1 MASNLNAAPGAH
13 GAPIFKPEVTQNLWP
28 SSGYELL
35 DVDANGHLVV
45 TDAYLQY
52 LLSRPEIAPIA
63 ESCAHEMALHHSL
76 DKEPRRAVQAAELA
90 GVQDKDAADNYAV
103 WLRFRDRLLA
113 KPTLE
118 ASYMALFLGE
128 GVDVAPV
135 LVQQLTQI
143 LLQHVLA
150 TSTMSGGRLNAMQ
163 ARVAELLFRTQK
175 ISILEDGAVMAAD
188 DETVERHAL
197 SGGFGSIGELLKQ
210 GGLPMRSVDLD
221 VLSADNLDAYWPR
234 SEFFDMVISLNHGQA
249 SLDALCR
256 VLELWIKHFL
266 QVEVRIQTDK
276 EIVDEHWVWHVGL
289 DAQASGILNDL
300 YTGEEVSEDRHRRL
314 MCLFRLEFV
323 NPADMLAAVA
333 GRPVYLAMAMDEKNQ
348 LKLKPQNLLL
358 NLPLAQRS

>member
-1 MASNLNAAPGAH
+1 MATHSPHAQQL
-13 GAPIFKPEVTQNLWP
+13 FKPQVSANFWP

-35 DVDANGHLVV
+35 EVDANGHLLV
-45 TDAYLQY
+45 TDAFLRH
-52 LLSRPEIAPIA
+52 LLNRPEIAPIA
-63 ESCAHEMALHHSL
+63 ESCANELALHASL
-76 DKEPRRAVQAAELA
+76 DNDPRRLVAATELA
-90 GVQDKDAADNYAV
+90 AVEDKDAAENYAV
-103 WLRFRDRLLA
+103 WLRFRDKLLA
-113 KPTLE
+113 KSTIE
-118 ASYMALFLGE
+118 ASYMALFQGE

-135 LVQQLTQI
+135 LVHQLTQI
-143 LLQHVLA
+143 LLRHVVGKSSK
-150 TSTMSGGRLNAMQ
+150 TTNAMQ

-210 GGLPMRSVDLD
+210 GGLPVRSVDLD
-221 VLSADNLDAYWPR
+221 VLGADNLDAYWPR
-234 SEFFDMVISLNHGQA
+234 SEFFDMVISLNHGQT

-256 VLELWIKHFL
+256 VLEQWIKHFL

-289 DAQASGILNDL
+289 DAQANSILNDL
-300 YTGEEVSEDRHRRL
+300 YTGTEVSEERHRRL

-323 NPADMLAAVA
+323 NPSDMLAAVA

>member
-1 MASNLNAAPGAH
+1 MVMNTGHAQQL
-13 GAPIFKPEVTQNLWP
+13 FKPQISANFWP
-28 SSGYELL
+28 SSGYDLL
-35 DVDANGHLVV
+35 KVDANGHLLV
-45 TDAYLQY
+45 TDAFLRH
-52 LLSRPEIAPIA
+52 LLSLPEIAPIA
-63 ESCAHEMALHHSL
+63 ESCANELALHASL
-76 DKEPRRAVQAAELA
+76 DSNPRRPVAAQELA
-90 GVQDKDAADNYAV
+90 AVADKDAADNYAV
-103 WLRFRDRLLA
+103 WLRFRDKLLA

-118 ASYMALFLGE
+118 ASYMALFQGE

-135 LVQQLTQI
+135 LVHQLTQI
-143 LLQHVLA
+143 LLRHVVGQSA
-150 TSTMSGGRLNAMQ
+150 QITHQVPDAMQ

-210 GGLPMRSVDLD
+210 GGLPVRSVDLD
-221 VLSADNLDAYWPR
+221 VLGADNLDAYWPR

-249 SLDALCR
+249 SLEALCR

-266 QVEVRIQTDK
+266 QVEVRIKTDK

-289 DAQASGILNDL
+289 DAQANNILNDL
-300 YTGEEVSEDRHRRL
+300 YTGAEVSEERHRRL

-323 NPADMLAAVA
+323 NPSDMLAAVA

>member
-1 MASNLNAAPGAH
+1 MASNPHAT
-13 GAPIFKPEVTQNLWP
+13 PIFKPQVTRNLWP

-35 DVDANGHLVV
+35 DVDANGHLVL
-45 TDAYLQY
+45 TDAYLRH

-63 ESCAHEMALHHSL
+63 ESCTHEMALHHAL
-76 DKEPRRAVQAAELA
+76 DKEPRRTVDAAELA
-90 GVQDKDAADNYAV
+90 GVQDKDAAENYAV

-118 ASYMALFLGE
+118 ASYMALFQGE

-143 LLQHVLA
+143 LLQHVLTTA
-150 TSTMSGGRLNAMQ
+150 DEKINAMQ

-210 GGLPMRSVDLD
+210 GGLPVRSVDLD
-221 VLSADNLDAYWPR
+221 VLSTDNLDAYWPR

-300 YTGEEVSEDRHRRL
+300 YTGAEVSEDRHRRL

>member
-1 MASNLNAAPGAH
+1 
-13 GAPIFKPEVTQNLWP
+13 
-28 SSGYELL
+28 
-35 DVDANGHLVV
+35 
-45 TDAYLQY
+45 
-52 LLSRPEIAPIA
+52 
-63 ESCAHEMALHHSL
+63 
-76 DKEPRRAVQAAELA
+76 
-90 GVQDKDAADNYAV
+90 
-103 WLRFRDRLLA
+103 
-113 KPTLE
+113 
-118 ASYMALFLGE
+118 MALFQGE

-135 LVQQLTQI
+135 LVHQLTQI
-143 LLQHVLA
+143 LLQHVLEVQKPA
-150 TSTMSGGRLNAMQ
+150 NAMHV
-163 ARVAELLFRTQK
+163 RMAELLFRTQK

-210 GGLPMRSVDLD
+210 GGLPVRSVDLD
-221 VLSADNLDAYWPR
+221 VLSDDNLNAYWPR
-234 SEFFDMVISLNHGQA
+234 SEFFDMVISLNHGQS

-266 QVEVRIQTDK
+266 QVEVHITTDK

-289 DAQASGILNDL
+289 DAQANGILNDL
-300 YTGEEVSEDRHRRL
+300 YTGADVSEERHRRL
-314 MCLFRLEFV
+314 MCLFRLEFA

>member
-1 MASNLNAAPGAH
+1 MATHSPHAQQL
-13 GAPIFKPEVTQNLWP
+13 FKPQVSANFWP

-35 DVDANGHLVV
+35 EVDANGHLLV
-45 TDAYLQY
+45 TDEFLRH
-52 LLSRPEIAPIA
+52 LLNRPEIAPIA
-63 ESCAHEMALHHSL
+63 ESCANELALHASL
-76 DKEPRRAVQAAELA
+76 DNDPRRLVAATELA
-90 GVQDKDAADNYAV
+90 AVEDKDAAENYAV
-103 WLRFRDRLLA
+103 WLRFRDKLLA
-113 KPTLE
+113 KSTIE
-118 ASYMALFLGE
+118 ASYMALFQGE

-135 LVQQLTQI
+135 LVHQLTQI
-143 LLQHVLA
+143 LLRHVVGKSSK
-150 TSTMSGGRLNAMQ
+150 TTNAMQ

-175 ISILEDGAVMAAD
+175 ISILEDGTVMAAD

-210 GGLPMRSVDLD
+210 GGLPVRSVDLD
-221 VLSADNLDAYWPR
+221 VLGADNLDAYWPR

-256 VLELWIKHFL
+256 VLEQWIKHFL

-289 DAQASGILNDL
+289 DAQANSILNDL
-300 YTGEEVSEDRHRRL
+300 YTGTEVSEERHRRL

-323 NPADMLAAVA
+323 NPSDMLAAVA

>member
-1 MASNLNAAPGAH
+1 MAAH
-13 GAPIFKPEVTQNLWP
+13 PHSAQIFKTEVSKPLWP
-28 SSGYELL
+28 SAGYALL
-35 DVDANGHLVV
+35 DMDANGHLLV
-45 TDAYLQY
+45 TDAFLQH
-52 LLSRPEIAPIA
+52 LLTRPEIAPIA
-63 ESCAHEMALHHSL
+63 ESCAFELALHESL
-76 DKEPRRAVQAAELA
+76 EHEPRRAVAPAELDA
-90 GVQDKDAADNYAV
+90 VVDRDAADNYAV

-118 ASYMALFLGE
+118 ASYMALFQGE
-128 GVDVAPV
+128 GVDVAPA

-143 LLQHVLA
+143 LLCHVLSK
-150 TSTMSGGRLNAMQ
+150 STNAMQ

-175 ISILEDGAVMAAD
+175 ISILEDGSVMAAD

-210 GGLPMRSVDLD
+210 GGLPVRSVDLD

-256 VLELWIKHFL
+256 VLEHWIAHFL

-289 DAQASGILNDL
+289 DAQANSILNDL
-300 YTGEEVSEDRHRRL
+300 YTGSEVSEERHRRL
-314 MCLFRLEFV
+314 MCLFRLEFA

-358 NLPLAQRS
+358 NLPLARRS

>member
-1 MASNLNAAPGAH
+1 MATHPQE
-13 GAPIFKPEVTQNLWP
+13 IFKPQVSQNLWP

-35 DVDANGHLVV
+35 AVDANGHLVV
-45 TDAYLQY
+45 TDAYLRH

-63 ESCAHEMALHHSL
+63 ESCANEMALHDSL
-76 DKEPRRAVQAAELA
+76 DKAPRRTVDAAELT

-118 ASYMALFLGE
+118 ASYMALFQGE

-143 LLQHVLA
+143 LLQHVLGKSA
-150 TSTMSGGRLNAMQ
+150 TAMQ

-210 GGLPMRSVDLD
+210 GGLPVRSVDLD
-221 VLSADNLDAYWPR
+221 VLSTDNLDAYWPR

-300 YTGEEVSEDRHRRL
+300 YAGAEVSEDRHRRL

>member
-1 MASNLNAAPGAH
+1 MIMSTGHAGQ
-13 GAPIFKPEVTQNLWP
+13 IFKPQIAANFWP

-35 DVDANGHLVV
+35 DVDANGHLLV
-45 TDAYLQY
+45 TDAYLRH

-63 ESCAHEMALHHSL
+63 ESCANEVALHPSL
-76 DKEPRRAVQAAELA
+76 EQQPRRVVADAELA
-90 GVQDKDAADNYAV
+90 GVADKDAADNYAV
-103 WLRFRDRLLA
+103 WLRFRDKLLA

-118 ASYMALFLGE
+118 ASYLALFQGE

-143 LLQHVLA
+143 LLRHVVGKSSP
-150 TSTMSGGRLNAMQ
+150 TPNQSLNAMQ
-163 ARVAELLFRTQK
+163 ARMAELLFRTQK

-210 GGLPMRSVDLD
+210 GGLPVRSVDLD

-249 SLDALCR
+249 SLEALCR

-266 QVEVRIQTDK
+266 QVDVRIQTDK

-289 DAQASGILNDL
+289 DAQANSILNDL
-300 YTGEEVSEDRHRRL
+300 YTGAEVSEERHRRL
-314 MCLFRLEFV
+314 MCLFRLEFA
-323 NPADMLAAVA
+323 NPSDMLAAVA

>member
-1 MASNLNAAPGAH
+1 MATHSGQ
-13 GAPIFKPEVTQNLWP
+13 IFKPQVSANFWP

-35 DVDANGHLVV
+35 DVDANGHLLV
-45 TDAYLQY
+45 TDAYLRH

-63 ESCAHEMALHHSL
+63 ESCANEMALHHSL
-76 DKEPRRAVQAAELA
+76 EQQPRRVVVDDELA
-90 GVQDKDAADNYAV
+90 AVADKDAADNYAV

-118 ASYMALFLGE
+118 ASYMALFQGE

-143 LLQHVLA
+143 LLRHVLVTA
-150 TSTMSGGRLNAMQ
+150 GEKNNAMQ
-163 ARVAELLFRTQK
+163 VRMAELLFRTQK

-210 GGLPMRSVDLD
+210 GGLPVRSVDLD

-266 QVEVRIQTDK
+266 QVDVRIQTDK

-289 DAQASGILNDL
+289 DAQANSILNDL
-300 YTGEEVSEDRHRRL
+300 YTGTEVSEERHRRL

>member
-1 MASNLNAAPGAH
+1 MASNPHAKPV
-13 GAPIFKPEVTQNLWP
+13 FKPQIAQNLWP

-45 TDAYLQY
+45 TDAYLRH

-63 ESCAHEMALHHSL
+63 ESCANEIALHHSL
-76 DKEPRRAVQAAELA
+76 DNEPRRAVAAAELA
-90 GVQDKDAADNYAV
+90 DVQDKDAADNYAV

-118 ASYMALFLGE
+118 ASYMALFQGE

-135 LVQQLTQI
+135 LVQQLTQM
-143 LLQHVLA
+143 LLQHVLT
-150 TSTMSGGRLNAMQ
+150 TSGDKINAMQ

-210 GGLPMRSVDLD
+210 GGLPVRSVDLD

-256 VLELWIKHFL
+256 VLERWIKHFL

-300 YTGEEVSEDRHRRL
+300 YTGAEVSEDRHRHL

-323 NPADMLAAVA
+323 NPADMLAAVS

>member
-1 MASNLNAAPGAH
+1 MMASNPHA
-13 GAPIFKPEVTQNLWP
+13 APIFKPQVSANFWP

-35 DVDANGHLVV
+35 DVDANGHLIV
-45 TDAYLQY
+45 TDAYLRH

-63 ESCAHEMALHHSL
+63 ESCAHELALHASL
-76 DKEPRRAVQAAELA
+76 DDHPRRPVAAEEIA
-90 GVQDKDAADNYAV
+90 KVGDKDAADNYAV

-118 ASYMALFLGE
+118 ASYMALFQGE

-143 LLQHVLA
+143 LLRHVLSQSAKKSGA
-150 TSTMSGGRLNAMQ
+150 THAMQ
-163 ARVAELLFRTQK
+163 ARMAELLFRAQK
-175 ISILEDGAVMAAD
+175 ISILEDGSVMAAD

-210 GGLPMRSVDLD
+210 GGLPVRSVDLD
-221 VLSADNLDAYWPR
+221 VLSADNPEAYWPR

-256 VLELWIKHFL
+256 VLEQWIAHFL

-289 DAQASGILNDL
+289 DAQANSILNDL
-300 YTGEEVSEDRHRRL
+300 YTGAEVSEERHRRL
-314 MCLFRLEFV
+314 MCLFRLEFI

-358 NLPLAQRS
+358 NLPLARRS

>member
-1 MASNLNAAPGAH
+1 MASNPHAT
-13 GAPIFKPEVTQNLWP
+13 PIFKPQVTHNLWP

-45 TDAYLQY
+45 TDAYLQH

-63 ESCAHEMALHHSL
+63 ESCANEMALHDSL
-76 DKEPRRAVQAAELA
+76 DKEPRRTVDATELA
-90 GVQDKDAADNYAV
+90 SVQDKDAADNYAV

-118 ASYMALFLGE
+118 ASYMALFQGE

-143 LLQHVLA
+143 LLQHVLSA
-150 TSTMSGGRLNAMQ
+150 SGEKINAMQ

-210 GGLPMRSVDLD
+210 GGLPVRSVDLD

-256 VLELWIKHFL
+256 VLERWIKHFL

-300 YTGEEVSEDRHRRL
+300 YTGTEVSEDRHRRL
-314 MCLFRLEFV
+314 MCLFRLEFA
-323 NPADMLAAVA
+323 NPSDMLATVA

>member
-1 MASNLNAAPGAH
+1 MATHSPHVGQ
-13 GAPIFKPEVTQNLWP
+13 IFKPQVSANFWP
-28 SSGYELL
+28 SAGYELL
-35 DVDANGHLVV
+35 EVDADGHLLV
-45 TDAYLQY
+45 TDAYLRH

-63 ESCAHEMALHHSL
+63 ESCLNELALHASL
-76 DKEPRRAVQAAELA
+76 EGNPRRSVAAEE
-90 GVQDKDAADNYAV
+90 VTKVSDKDAADNYAV

-118 ASYMALFLGE
+118 ASYMALFQGE

-143 LLQHVLA
+143 LLRHVIGKSSI
-150 TSTMSGGRLNAMQ
+150 TPNAMQ

-210 GGLPMRSVDLD
+210 GGLPVRSVDLD
-221 VLSADNLDAYWPR
+221 VLGADNLDAYWPR

-249 SLDALCR
+249 SLEALCR

-266 QVEVRIQTDK
+266 QVDVRIQTDK

-289 DAQASGILNDL
+289 DAQANSILNDL
-300 YTGEEVSEDRHRRL
+300 YTGAEVLEERHRRL
-314 MCLFRLEFV
+314 MCLFRLEFA
-323 NPADMLAAVA
+323 NPSDMLAAVA

>member
-1 MASNLNAAPGAH
+1 MATHSGQ
-13 GAPIFKPEVTQNLWP
+13 IFKPQVSANFWP

-35 DVDANGHLVV
+35 DVDANGHLLV
-45 TDAYLQY
+45 TDAYLRH

-63 ESCAHEMALHHSL
+63 ESCANEMALHHAL
-76 DKEPRRAVQAAELA
+76 EQQPRRVVGDDELA
-90 GVQDKDAADNYAV
+90 AVTDKDAADNYAV

-118 ASYMALFLGE
+118 ASYMALFQGE

-143 LLQHVLA
+143 LLRHVLA
-150 TSTMSGGRLNAMQ
+150 TSGEKTNAMQ
-163 ARVAELLFRTQK
+163 ARMAELLFRTQK

-210 GGLPMRSVDLD
+210 GGLPVRSVDLD

-249 SLDALCR
+249 SLEALCR
-256 VLELWIKHFL
+256 VLALWVKHFL
-266 QVEVRIQTDK
+266 QVDVRIQTDK

-289 DAQASGILNDL
+289 DAQANSILNDL
-300 YTGEEVSEDRHRRL
+300 YSGAEVSEDRHRRL

>member
-1 MASNLNAAPGAH
+1 LVESTDLAAV
-13 GAPIFKPEVTQNLWP
+13 E
-28 SSGYELL
+28 
-35 DVDANGHLVV
+35 
-45 TDAYLQY
+45 
-52 LLSRPEIAPIA
+52 
-63 ESCAHEMALHHSL
+63 
-76 DKEPRRAVQAAELA
+76 
-90 GVQDKDAADNYAV
+90 DKDAAENYAV
-103 WLRFRDRLLA
+103 WLRFRDKLLA

-118 ASYMALFLGE
+118 ASYMALFQGE

-135 LVQQLTQI
+135 LVHQLTQI
-143 LLQHVLA
+143 LLRHVVGKSSK
-150 TSTMSGGRLNAMQ
+150 TTNAMQ

-210 GGLPMRSVDLD
+210 GGLPVRSVDLD
-221 VLSADNLDAYWPR
+221 VLSVDNLDAYWPR

-266 QVEVRIQTDK
+266 QVDVRIQTDK

-289 DAQASGILNDL
+289 DAQANSILNDL
-300 YTGEEVSEDRHRRL
+300 YTGAEVSEERHRRL
-314 MCLFRLEFV
+314 MCLFRLEFA
-323 NPADMLAAVA
+323 NPSDMLAAVA